1 MLVLKRYEGERIL
14 IGEGPNQITVEFVRH
29 HGQGI
34 RLGITAP
41 PEVRIDREE
50 VRARRE
56 RERLERVAEGG
67 AA

>member
-1 MLVLKRYEGERIL
+1 MLVLSRFLDERIL
-14 IGEGPNQITVEFVRH
+14 IGEDIVVQVVDIRGDKV
-29 HGQGI
+29 

-50 VRARRE
+50 VRVRRE
-56 RERLERVAEGG
+56 RERVARVAEGG